1 MYADCE
7 SLVIFAPH
15 PGLCDLPFGKLNFMK
30 EKPKAKPRESFIID
44 TLYQILSNH
53 SLKQSC

>member
-15 PGLCDLPFGKLNFMK
+15 PGLCDLPFGTLKIEENDRNFMK

-44 TLYQILSNH
+44 ETHYIKH
-53 SLKQSC
+53 